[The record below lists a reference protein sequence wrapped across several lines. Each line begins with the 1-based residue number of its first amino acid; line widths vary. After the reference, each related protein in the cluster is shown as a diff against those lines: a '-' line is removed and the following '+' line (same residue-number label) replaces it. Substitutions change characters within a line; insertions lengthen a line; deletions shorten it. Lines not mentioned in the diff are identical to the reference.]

1 MKHPITAVSFVLL
14 ISSMSACA
22 QANGGSSRPLWTS
35 LSCHAQTTKNINL
48 GGDANSPNSDSI
60 KIIYRKG
67 LLEVTV
73 NGNEYKKALGDA
85 SLATDTYRI
94 DGFGVRS
101 ISATHVVAPD
111 SIVHT
116 LVIDNDGKQAMWTE
130 TGYSWEPPFR
140 PFGSMVL
147 LTCQ

>member
-1 MKHPITAVSFVLL
+1 MKHRITTVSFVLL
-14 ISSMSACA
+14 ISSMSAYA
-22 QANGGSSRPLWTS
+22 QANGGNGRLIWTS

-48 GGDANSPNSDSI
+48 GGDANSPNSDLI
-60 KIIYRKG
+60 KI
-67 LLEVTV
+67 
-73 NGNEYKKALGDA
+73 GDA
-85 SLATDTYRI
+85 SLAADTYRI

-116 LVIDNDGKQAMWTE
+116 LVIDNDGKHAMWTE

>member
-1 MKHPITAVSFVLL
+1 MKHRITLISFVLL
-14 ISSMSACA
+14 ISSMSAYA
-22 QANGGSSRPLWTS
+22 QANGGNGRLIWTS

-48 GGDANSPNSDSI
+48 GGDANSPNSDLI
-60 KIIYRKG
+60 KIVRRKG

-85 SLATDTYRI
+85 SLAADTYRI

-116 LVIDNDGKQAMWTE
+116 LVIDNDGKHAMWTE